1 MIRLLKSMM
10 DITNI
15 TLCKSSQTQNKVCLM
30 ITFIS
35 NLKTKKSVLRNEVVA
50 TIKRKKLVSE
60 RDTRRALEW
69 FENFLY

>member
-1 MIRLLKSMM
+1 
-10 DITNI
+10 
-15 TLCKSSQTQNKVCLM
+15 M